1 MEDVRIKKNWLIYV
15 IFSFLFLL
23 TAFYLFLLLLIVNFQ
38 MVDLNRSMY
47 INVWLSQSIERVLG
61 DCFS

>member
-1 MEDVRIKKNWLIYV
+1 MEEVRIKKYWLIYA
-15 IFSFLFLL
+15 ILRFLFLL

-47 INVWLSQSIERVLG
+47 INVWLSQSIKRVLG